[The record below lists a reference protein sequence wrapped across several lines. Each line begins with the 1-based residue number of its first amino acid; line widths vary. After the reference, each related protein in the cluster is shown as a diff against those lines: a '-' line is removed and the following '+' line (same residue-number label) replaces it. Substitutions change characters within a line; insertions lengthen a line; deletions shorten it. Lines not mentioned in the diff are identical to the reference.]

1 MESIISITM
10 DSNFE
15 VIDSDTDSDNKT
27 VIKFIKI
34 NAKKKPEFDTVAY
47 SVDRTIKIGKL
58 RTELA
63 RVDECF
69 NSLQC
74 DYDNL
79 KIDFDLQQETINLQK
94 MKIENKNKIIS
105 ILFYCF
111 SSLIMY
117 NTVNNLRN

>member
-1 MESIISITM
+1 M
-10 DSNFE
+10 DSPDE
-15 VIDSDTDSDNKT
+15 TSDTDSDNKS
-27 VIKFIKI
+27 VIKYIKI

-79 KIDFDLQQETINLQK
+79 KIDFDLQNT
-94 MKIENKNKIIS
+94 KIENNNKIIS
-105 ILFYCF
+105 ILFFCF
-111 SSLIMY
+111 SSLLMY
-117 NTVNNLRN
+117 NTVNSLRN